1 MSEAATKADAELA
14 GLRSL
19 LDEHQELGR
28 LQGNRMDAITSELG
42 KTHAKLRAAQQEI
55 GRLNTMLSGY
65 TRKTTP

>member
-28 LQGNRMDAITSELG
+28 L
-42 KTHAKLRAAQQEI
+42 
-55 GRLNTMLSGY
+55 NTMLSGY
-65 TRKTTP
+65 SRKTHP